1 MVSIQLN
8 PAPRMRRLDN
18 REKSFRSPHSRC
30 LPLSSFAHTTYP
42 LRVPYVP
49 CSRTWATCEHRF
61 SSPARSHRESILEN
75 RVIENIYYSHWLYR
89 AECINRVPY
98 RRDRF
103 SRPSRGTINQSRG
116 YEPARECYE
125 VITLPSIREA
135 WRARRATARLAK
147 TRKK

>member
-18 REKSFRSPHSRC
+18 REKSFRPP
-30 LPLSSFAHTTYP
+30 LPLSSAFIFRAH
-42 LRVPYVP
+42 YV
-49 CSRTWATCEHRF
+49 ST
-61 SSPARSHRESILEN
+61 SSPLCAMQPHVSHVWASIFLASHVPTVKVFSKN
-75 RVIENIYYSHWLYR
+75 RVIENIYYSHWSYR